1 MGIFICLSHWSNG
14 HMVLESPSSSSRNQ
28 IFSSKSVHKFLLFQ
42 VKWQIYLR
50 CVDGFIKWI
59 KISVKI
65 VQKRPTRAGVEKN
78 LCSVVIGYRP
88 PSWQELLC
96 DWSRSNRA
104 ALPLVKSIWAGE
116 DCCQAAAVAILAE
129 TCGHRSWKSWKEE
142 IFWGTSKEWRW
153 PSGD

>member
-1 MGIFICLSHWSNG
+1 MGISFYLSHWSHG
-14 HMVLESPSSSSRNQ
+14 HMVLESYSSSSRNQ
-28 IFSSKSVHKFLLFQ
+28 FFSSKSVHKILLFQ
-42 VKWQIYLR
+42 VKCQIYLR

-88 PSWQELLC
+88 PSWLGLHC
-96 DWSRSNRA
+96 DWSRANRA

>member
-1 MGIFICLSHWSNG
+1 MGIFICLSHWSHG

-59 KISVKI
+59 KISV
-65 VQKRPTRAGVEKN
+65 QKRPTRAGVEKN
-78 LCSVVIGYRP
+78 LCSVAIGYRP
-88 PSWQELLC
+88 PSRLGLPC
-96 DWSRSNRA
+96 NWSRANRA
-104 ALPLVKSIWAGE
+104 ALPLVKSTWAGE
-116 DCCQAAAVAILAE
+116 DCCQAAAVAILAK